1 MTKRFARW
9 QRLEKGMTEARQV
22 LDRLAEIGIN
32 LEEVAQQLE
41 DDGIEKFVL
50 AFDRLM
56 DTLEKKRAETFREPV
71 DRQTLHNR
79 QSVEIH

>member
-1 MTKRFARW
+1 M
-9 QRLEKGMTEARQV
+9 

-41 DDGIEKFVL
+41 DYGIEKFVL

-56 DTLEKKRAETFREPV
+56 DTLEKKRAETFRERV

-79 QSVEIH
+79 QSV